1 MVAVGV
7 LRWISVSVSEKDF
20 FATNF
25 TTGQVPLQLALLDR
39 ACLVV
44 ICHFVCLACNTHTHS
59 HSHPRSSLSSM
70 QHPPTPTHNHTRGP
84 RAQVT
89 KEHPMTRPSAFVL
102 LTSLFESSDL
112 GLDAV
117 VNVCMHVHVGEA

>member
-1 MVAVGV
+1 MLVRASDLYASDRHPVVAVGV

-44 ICHFVCLACNTHTHS
+44 ICHSVCLACNTHTLTLA
-59 HSHPRSSLSSM
+59 P
-70 QHPPTPTHNHTRGP
+70 
-84 RAQVT
+84 A
-89 KEHPMTRPSAFVL
+89 VL
-102 LTSLFESSDL
+102 
-112 GLDAV
+112 V
-117 VNVCMHVHVGEA
+117 V